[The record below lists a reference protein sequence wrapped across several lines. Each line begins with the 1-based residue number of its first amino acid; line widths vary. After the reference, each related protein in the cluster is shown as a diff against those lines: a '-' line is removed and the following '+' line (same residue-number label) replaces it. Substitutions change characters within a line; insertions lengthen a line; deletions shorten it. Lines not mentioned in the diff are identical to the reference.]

1 MIIGKPKQEVIKMGK
16 ANDNSHKSCAFI
28 LEKAENF
35 LLQILLIKIQAFGS
49 QGKERLLKGVS
60 MKAGEEKR
68 DDGQTN

>member
-16 ANDNSHKSCAFI
+16 TNDNSHKSCAFI

-35 LLQILLIKIQAFGS
+35 LLQILLIKMQAFGS

>member
-1 MIIGKPKQEVIKMGK
+1 MGK

-35 LLQILLIKIQAFGS
+35 LLQILLIKMQAFGS